1 MPRVI
6 RAFATTEIDP
16 LTRREEMDASV
27 KTANAR
33 APTSVVRPLERYPLL
48 RQLNSML
55 GKLMQDKVA
64 LAAAAYLMLLLIAAV
79 FAPYVA
85 PHDPTEQDLA
95 HRLWPP
101 AWTEKGTAN
110 HLLGTDQLGR
120 DILSRMIHGSRI
132 SLVVGV
138 FVVLVA
144 GGVGTVVGLVSGFY
158 GGRIDN
164 VLMRLV
170 DLQTAFP
177 GLLVALAIITMIG
190 PSVRNIII
198 VLSINGWMVYARM
211 IRGTALGLRNS
222 LFVDAAR
229 SIGARNGRII
239 FLHMLPNL
247 ASPLITLATLELAR
261 IILAEAVLSFL
272 GMGIQPPAS
281 SWGLMINEGH
291 PYITMAWWL
300 VTFPGAAIALT
311 VLSVNL
317 VATWLRAIS
326 DPMQRQKQFGPRL
339 R

>member
-1 MPRVI
+1 MESESDVAVAAPSPRAAS
-6 RAFATTEIDP
+6 RA
-16 LTRREEMDASV
+16 
-27 KTANAR
+27 
-33 APTSVVRPLERYPLL
+33 ERYPLL
-48 RQLNSML
+48 RQAGSLF

-64 LAAAAYLMLLLIAAV
+64 LAAATFLVVLLLSAI
-79 FAPYVA
+79 FAPYIA
-85 PHDPTEQDLA
+85 PHDPAEQDLT

-101 AWTEKGTAN
+101 AWTEKGTSA

-120 DILSRMIHGSRI
+120 DILSRMIFGSRI
-132 SLVVGV
+132 SLVVGAC
-138 FVVLVA
+138 VVLVA
-144 GGVGTVVGLVSGFY
+144 GGVGTVVGLISGYY
-158 GGRIDN
+158 GGQLDN

-211 IRGTALGLRNS
+211 IRGTTLGLRNS

-291 PYITMAWWL
+291 AYITIAWWL
-300 VTFPGAAIALT
+300 VTFPGIAIALT

-326 DPMQRQKQFGPRL
+326 DPMQRQKQFGPRM

>member
-1 MPRVI
+1 M
-6 RAFATTEIDP
+6 EIKSDVAP
-16 LTRREEMDASV
+16 LAV
-27 KTANAR
+27 
-33 APTSVVRPLERYPLL
+33 APAAVSPLERYPWLRGAISLL
-48 RQLNSML
+48 Q
-55 GKLMQDKVA
+55 KLVQDRVA
-64 LAAAAYLMLLLIAAV
+64 LVAAIYLLLLLIAGI

-85 PHDPTEQDLA
+85 PHDPAEQDLA

-101 AWTEKGTAN
+101 AWIEKGAMD

-120 DILSRMIHGSRI
+120 DILSRMIFGSRV
-132 SLVVGV
+132 SLIVGAC
-138 FVVLVA
+138 VVLVA
-144 GGVGTVVGLVSGFY
+144 GGVGTTLGLIAGYY

-164 VLMRLV
+164 LIMRLV

-211 IRGTALGLRNS
+211 IRGTTLGLRNS

-229 SIGARNGRII
+229 SIGCRNNRII

-247 ASPLITLATLELAR
+247 ASPLITLGTLELAR

-281 SWGLMINEGH
+281 SWGLMINDGH
-291 PYITMAWWL
+291 TYITLAWWL
-300 VTFPGAAIALT
+300 VTFPGIAIALT

-326 DPMQRQKQFGPRL
+326 DPLQRQKQFGPRM

>member
-1 MPRVI
+1 M
-6 RAFATTEIDP
+6 
-16 LTRREEMDASV
+16 REEVLVSPA
-27 KTANAR
+27 AQPR
-33 APTSVVRPLERYPLL
+33 ATLLERVPRLKQAASL
-48 RQLNSML
+48 FR
-55 GKLMQDKVA
+55 KLVGDKVA
-64 LAAAAYLMLLLIAAV
+64 LAAAIFLLVLLFMSV

-85 PHDPTEQDLA
+85 PHDPTAQDLML
-95 HRLWPP
+95 RLRPP
-101 AWTEKGTAN
+101 AWNEMGLPEY
-110 HLLGTDQLGR
+110 LLGTDPLGR
-120 DILSRMIHGSRI
+120 DVLSRMIYGSRV

-138 FVVLVA
+138 AVIAIACTF
-144 GGVGTVVGLVSGFY
+144 GTVVGLIAGYF

-164 VLMRLV
+164 ILMRIV

-198 VLSINGWMVYARM
+198 VLSINGWMVFARM
-211 IRGTALGLRNS
+211 MRGTTLTLRTS

-229 SIGARNGRII
+229 CIGAGDNRII
-239 FLHMLPNL
+239 FRHLLPNL

-261 IILAEAVLSFL
+261 IILADAVLSFV

-291 PYITMAWWL
+291 AYITMAWWL
-300 VTFPGAAIALT
+300 VTFPGIAIALT

-317 VATWLRAIS
+317 LATWLRAVT
-326 DPMQRQKQFGPRL
+326 DPMQRDKQFGPRM

>member
-1 MPRVI
+1 MEAKTKWIAPS
-6 RAFATTEIDP
+6 ATQVE
-16 LTRREEMDASV
+16 AQ
-27 KTANAR
+27 
-33 APTSVVRPLERYPLL
+33 PLERFPAL
-48 RQLNSML
+48 RQLGSTL

-64 LAAAAYLMLLLIAAV
+64 LAAATFLLLLLVSAI
-79 FAPYVA
+79 FAPYLA
-85 PHDPTEQDLA
+85 PHDPTEQDLS

-101 AWTEKGTAN
+101 AWTEQGTAT

-120 DILSRMIHGSRI
+120 DILSRMIFGSRI
-132 SLVVGV
+132 SLIVG
-138 FVVLVA
+138 FSVVLVA
-144 GGVGTVVGLVSGFY
+144 GGVGTIVGLVSGYY
-158 GGRIDN
+158 GGRVDN

-190 PSVRNIII
+190 PSVRNIVI

-211 IRGTALGLRNS
+211 IRGTTLGLRNS

-229 SIGARNGRII
+229 CIGVGDRRII
-239 FLHMLPNL
+239 FKHMLPNL

-261 IILAEAVLSFL
+261 LILAEAVLSFL

-291 PYITMAWWL
+291 AYITMAWWL
-300 VTFPGAAIALT
+300 VTFPGIAIALT

-317 VATWLRAIS
+317 VATWLRAVS
-326 DPMQRQKQFGPRL
+326 DPMQRTKQFGPRM

>member
-1 MPRVI
+1 MENKPDVTVAI
-6 RAFATTEIDP
+6 PSSYA
-16 LTRREEMDASV
+16 
-27 KTANAR
+27 AR
-33 APTSVVRPLERYPLL
+33 AADRHPRL
-48 RQLNSML
+48 RQFSSVF
-55 GKLMQDKVA
+55 GKLLQDKVA
-64 LAAAAYLMLLLIAAV
+64 LVAAIFLLVLVLSSI

-85 PHDPTEQDLA
+85 PHDPTEQDLS

-101 AWTEKGTAN
+101 AWQETGTWD
-110 HLLGTDQLGR
+110 HVLGTDQLGR
-120 DILSRMIHGSRI
+120 DILSRMIFGSRI
-132 SLVVGV
+132 SLVVGLCV
-138 FVVLVA
+138 ALVA
-144 GGVGTVVGLVSGFY
+144 GGVGTVVGLVSGYY
-158 GGRIDN
+158 GGRLDN

-211 IRGTALGLRNS
+211 IRGTTLGLRNS

-229 SIGARNGRII
+229 SIGARDGRII

-291 PYITMAWWL
+291 AYITMAWWL
-300 VTFPGAAIALT
+300 VTFPGIAIALT

-326 DPMQRQKQFGPRL
+326 DPMQRQKQFGPRM

>member
-1 MPRVI
+1 MET
-6 RAFATTEIDP
+6 RAEMVGISTPAP
-16 LTRREEMDASV
+16 AARRM
-27 KTANAR
+27 
-33 APTSVVRPLERYPLL
+33 ERFPLL
-48 RQLNSML
+48 RQLSSIL
-55 GKLMQDKVA
+55 GRLMQDKVA
-64 LAAAAYLMLLLIAAV
+64 LVATIFLVLLLLAAI

-85 PHDPTEQDLA
+85 PHDPAEQDLT

-101 AWTEKGTAN
+101 AWAAKGTTN

-120 DILSRMIHGSRI
+120 DILSRMIYGSRI

-138 FVVLVA
+138 AVVVVA
-144 GGVGTVVGLVSGFY
+144 GGVGTVVGLISGFY
-158 GGRIDN
+158 GGGVDN

-291 PYITMAWWL
+291 AYITMAWWL
-300 VTFPGAAIALT
+300 VTFPGIAIALT

>member
-1 MPRVI
+1 MAI
-6 RAFATTEIDP
+6 ETEMAATRA
-16 LTRREEMDASV
+16 LS
-27 KTANAR
+27 
-33 APTSVVRPLERYPLL
+33 PLERYPLL
-48 RQLNSML
+48 RRAVGVFNQLMR
-55 GKLMQDKVA
+55 DKVA
-64 LAAAAYLMLLLIAAV
+64 LVAAIFLLLLLVATV
-79 FAPYVA
+79 FAPAVA

-101 AWTEKGTAN
+101 AWAKEGTRD

-120 DILSRMIHGSRI
+120 DILSRVIYGSRV
-132 SLVVGV
+132 SLIVGV
-138 FVVLVA
+138 AVIVVA
-144 GGVGTVVGLVSGFY
+144 GVVGTVVGLVAGYY
-158 GGRIDN
+158 GGRVDN
-164 VLMRLV
+164 ILMRIV

-190 PSVRNIII
+190 PSVTNIII
-198 VLSINGWMVYARM
+198 VLSINGWMVFARM
-211 IRGTALGLRNS
+211 IRGTTLALRGS

-229 SIGARNGRII
+229 CLGMSDSRII
-239 FLHMLPNL
+239 FRHMLPNL

-291 PYITMAWWL
+291 AYMTMAWWL
-300 VTFPGAAIALT
+300 VTFPGIAIALT
-311 VLSVNL
+311 VLCVNL

-326 DPMQRQKQFGPRL
+326 DPMQRMKQFGPRM

>member
-1 MPRVI
+1 M
-6 RAFATTEIDP
+6 
-16 LTRREEMDASV
+16 
-27 KTANAR
+27 
-33 APTSVVRPLERYPLL
+33 
-48 RQLNSML
+48 
-55 GKLMQDKVA
+55 
-64 LAAAAYLMLLLIAAV
+64 
-79 FAPYVA
+79 A
-85 PHDPTEQDLA
+85 PHDPAEQDLA

-101 AWTEKGTAN
+101 AWIEKGAMD

-120 DILSRMIHGSRI
+120 DILSRMIFGSRV
-132 SLVVGV
+132 SLIVGAC
-138 FVVLVA
+138 VVLVA
-144 GGVGTVVGLVSGFY
+144 GGVGTTLGLIAGYY

-164 VLMRLV
+164 LIMRLV

-211 IRGTALGLRNS
+211 IRGTTLGLRNS

-229 SIGARNGRII
+229 SIGCRNNRII

-247 ASPLITLATLELAR
+247 ASPLITLGTLELAR

-281 SWGLMINEGH
+281 SWGLMINDGH
-291 PYITMAWWL
+291 TYITLAWWL
-300 VTFPGAAIALT
+300 VTFPGIAIALT

-326 DPMQRQKQFGPRL
+326 DPLQRQKQFGPRM

>member
-1 MPRVI
+1 MEAKSDLAV
-6 RAFATTEIDP
+6 ATPSRPIK
-16 LTRREEMDASV
+16 A
-27 KTANAR
+27 
-33 APTSVVRPLERYPLL
+33 PLERFPVLRLL
-48 RQLNSML
+48 GSTFR
-55 GKLMQDKVA
+55 KLMQDKVA
-64 LAAAAYLMLLLIAAV
+64 LVAATYLVILVLSAI
-79 FAPYVA
+79 FAPYIA
-85 PHDPTEQDLA
+85 PHDPTEQDLS

-101 AWTEKGTAN
+101 AWTEKGTSA

-120 DILSRMIHGSRI
+120 DILSRMIYGSRI
-132 SLVVGV
+132 SLVVGIC
-138 FVVLVA
+138 VVMVA
-144 GGVGTVVGLVSGFY
+144 GGVGTVVGLIAGYY
-158 GGRIDN
+158 GGRVDN

-229 SIGARNGRII
+229 CIGAGDRRII

-291 PYITMAWWL
+291 AYITMAWWL
-300 VTFPGAAIALT
+300 VTFPGIAIALT

-326 DPMQRQKQFGPRL
+326 DPMQRQKQFGPRM

>member
-1 MPRVI
+1 VESR
-6 RAFATTEIDP
+6 
-16 LTRREEMDASV
+16 
-27 KTANAR
+27 ANAVSVTGQAR
-33 APTSVVRPLERYPLL
+33 VMAPGERFPLL
-48 RQLNSML
+48 RQAGSIL
-55 GKLMQDKVA
+55 GKLMQDRVA
-64 LAAAAYLMLLLIAAV
+64 LLAAGYLLLLLVAAV
-79 FAPYVA
+79 FAPFLA
-85 PHDPTEQDLA
+85 PHDPAAQDLA

-101 AWTEKGTAN
+101 AWTAEGTVS

-120 DILSRMIHGSRI
+120 DILSRMIYGSRI
-132 SLVVGV
+132 SLLVGV
-138 FVVLVA
+138 SVVAVA

-222 LFVDAAR
+222 LFVDAAK
-229 SIGARNGRII
+229 STGARNGRII

-300 VTFPGAAIALT
+300 VTFPGIAIALT

>member
-1 MPRVI
+1 M
-6 RAFATTEIDP
+6 E
-16 LTRREEMDASV
+16 TRASV
-27 KTANAR
+27 AVTI
-33 APTSVVRPLERYPLL
+33 PTPGVSSPLERHPFL
-48 RQLNSML
+48 RQASSLFS
-55 GKLMQDKVA
+55 KLMQDKVA
-64 LAAAAYLMLLLIAAV
+64 LAASIYLVLLLFSAI

-95 HRLWPP
+95 HRLGPP
-101 AWTEKGTAN
+101 AWAATGTMN

-120 DILSRMIHGSRI
+120 DILSRMIFGSRI
-132 SLVVGV
+132 SLVVGAS
-138 FVVLVA
+138 VVLVA
-144 GGVGTVVGLVSGFY
+144 GGVGTIVGLIAGFY
-158 GGRIDN
+158 GGAVDN

-229 SIGARNGRII
+229 AIGAGNNRII

-247 ASPLITLATLELAR
+247 ASPIITLATLELAR
-261 IILAEAVLSFL
+261 IILAEAILSFL

-291 PYITMAWWL
+291 AYITMAWWL
-300 VTFPGAAIALT
+300 VTFPGIAIALT

-326 DPMQRQKQFGPRL
+326 DPMQRQKQFGPRM

>member
-1 MPRVI
+1 M
-6 RAFATTEIDP
+6 
-16 LTRREEMDASV
+16 TRELAV
-27 KTANAR
+27 TVTPAVG
-33 APTSVVRPLERYPLL
+33 PFTGFLERYPWL
-48 RQLNSML
+48 RQTRSLLN
-55 GKLMQDKVA
+55 KLVQDKVA
-64 LAAAAYLMLLLIAAV
+64 LAATAYLVLLLVMAI

-85 PHDPTEQDLA
+85 PHDPAEQDLS

-101 AWTEKGTAN
+101 AWSKTGTPA
-110 HLLGTDQLGR
+110 HVLGTDQLGR
-120 DILSRMIHGSRI
+120 DILSRIIFGSRI
-132 SLVVGV
+132 SLVVGAC
-138 FVVLVA
+138 VVLVA
-144 GGVGTVVGLVSGFY
+144 GGVGTLVGLVAGYY
-158 GGRIDN
+158 GGSIDN
-164 VLMRLV
+164 LLMRLV

-190 PSVRNIII
+190 PSTQNIII

-211 IRGTALGLRNS
+211 IRGTTLALRNS

-229 SIGARNGRII
+229 AIGAGSARII
-239 FLHMLPNL
+239 FRHLLPNL

-291 PYITMAWWL
+291 AYITLAWWL
-300 VTFPGAAIALT
+300 VTFPGIAIALT

-317 VATWLRAIS
+317 VATWLRAIT
-326 DPMQRQKQFGPRL
+326 DPLQRERQFGPRM

>member
-1 MPRVI
+1 MEPKPDATVVI
-6 RAFATTEIDP
+6 P
-16 LTRREEMDASV
+16 SGPV
-27 KTANAR
+27 
-33 APTSVVRPLERYPLL
+33 TSPLERFPVL
-48 RQLNSML
+48 RGLVATF
-55 GKLMQDKVA
+55 GRLMQDKVA
-64 LAAAAYLMLLLIAAV
+64 LAAATYLLILVVSAV
-79 FAPYVA
+79 FAPYIA
-85 PHDPTEQDLA
+85 PRDPTEQDLA

-101 AWTEKGTAN
+101 VWAEKGTPD

-120 DILSRMIHGSRI
+120 DILSRMIYGSRI
-132 SLVVGV
+132 SLIVGV
-138 FVVLVA
+138 SVVTVA
-144 GGVGTVVGLVSGFY
+144 GGVGTIVGLFAGFY
-158 GGRIDN
+158 GGRLDN

-177 GLLVALAIITMIG
+177 GLLVALVIITMVG

-211 IRGTALGLRNS
+211 IRGTSMGMRNS

-229 SIGARNGRII
+229 CIGAGNRRII

-291 PYITMAWWL
+291 AYITVAWWL
-300 VTFPGAAIALT
+300 VTFPGIAIALT

-326 DPMQRQKQFGPRL
+326 DPMQRQKQFGPRM

>member
-1 MPRVI
+1 MEANSDLTVAVPGQ
-6 RAFATTEIDP
+6 RAVP
-16 LTRREEMDASV
+16 PV
-27 KTANAR
+27 
-33 APTSVVRPLERYPLL
+33 ERFPAL
-48 RQLNSML
+48 RQLGSTL
-55 GKLMQDKVA
+55 GRLMQDKVA
-64 LAAAAYLMLLLIAAV
+64 LAAAIFLLLLLLSAI
-79 FAPYVA
+79 FAPFLA
-85 PHDPTEQDLA
+85 PHDPTEQDLS

-101 AWTEKGTAN
+101 AWTEKGTSA

-120 DILSRMIHGSRI
+120 DILSRIIFGSRI
-132 SLVVGV
+132 SLVVG
-138 FVVLVA
+138 FSVVLAA
-144 GGVGTVVGLVSGFY
+144 GTVGTLVGLISGYY
-158 GGRIDN
+158 GGQVDN

-229 SIGARNGRII
+229 CIGAGNRRI
-239 FLHMLPNL
+239 LLSHMLPNL

-261 IILAEAVLSFL
+261 LILAEAVLSFL

-291 PYITMAWWL
+291 AYITMAWWL
-300 VTFPGAAIALT
+300 VTFPGIAIALT

-317 VATWLRAIS
+317 VATWLRTVS
-326 DPMQRQKQFGPRL
+326 DPMQRTKQFGPRM

>member
-1 MPRVI
+1 MEPKSG
-6 RAFATTEIDP
+6 AT
-16 LTRREEMDASV
+16 A
-27 KTANAR
+27 
-33 APTSVVRPLERYPLL
+33 VVPAKPATPPLERFPAL
-48 RQLNSML
+48 RGLFSTF

-64 LAAAAYLMLLLIAAV
+64 LAAAIYLLILVVSAV
-79 FAPYVA
+79 FAPYIA

-101 AWTEKGTAN
+101 AWAERGSSD

-120 DILSRMIHGSRI
+120 DILSRIIYGSRI

-138 FVVLVA
+138 CVVAVA
-144 GGVGTVVGLVSGFY
+144 GGVGTIVGLVAGYY
-158 GGRIDN
+158 GGRLDN

-211 IRGTALGLRNS
+211 IRGTSMGMRSS

-229 SIGARNGRII
+229 CLGAGNRRII

-291 PYITMAWWL
+291 AYITVAWWL
-300 VTFPGAAIALT
+300 VTFPGIAIALT

>member
-1 MPRVI
+1 M
-6 RAFATTEIDP
+6 E
-16 LTRREEMDASV
+16 TRSDMVAM
-27 KTANAR
+27 R
-33 APTSVVRPLERYPLL
+33 APVPATPPLERFPLL
-48 RQLNSML
+48 RQINSAL
-55 GKLMQDKVA
+55 GRLLQDKVA
-64 LAAAAYLMLLLIAAV
+64 LVAAMYLLVLLLAAI

-85 PHDPTEQDLA
+85 PYDPAEQDLA

-101 AWTEKGTAN
+101 AWTAKGAAD

-120 DILSRMIHGSRI
+120 DILSRIIYGSRI
-132 SLVVGV
+132 SLLVGV
-138 FVVLVA
+138 FVVLAA

-158 GGRIDN
+158 GGVVDN
-164 VLMRLV
+164 VLMRVV

-190 PSVRNIII
+190 PSVQNIII

-291 PYITMAWWL
+291 SYITMAWWL
-300 VTFPGAAIALT
+300 VTFPGIAIALT

-326 DPMQRQKQFGPRL
+326 DPMQRQKQFGPH
-339 R
+339 

>member
-1 MPRVI
+1 MGMRSNAAVVKAPVPG
-6 RAFATTEIDP
+6 TT
-16 LTRREEMDASV
+16 
-27 KTANAR
+27 
-33 APTSVVRPLERYPLL
+33 PLERFPLL
-48 RQLNSML
+48 RQINSAL
-55 GKLMQDKVA
+55 AKLMQDKVA
-64 LAAAAYLMLLLIAAV
+64 LVASLYLLLLLAAAI

-85 PHDPTEQDLA
+85 PYDPAIQDLS
-95 HRLWPP
+95 HRLGPP
-101 AWTEKGTAN
+101 AWAAGGTTA

-120 DILSRMIHGSRI
+120 DILSRIIYGSRI
-132 SLVVGV
+132 SLLVGAS
-138 FVVLVA
+138 VVLVA

-158 GGRIDN
+158 GGAVDN

-300 VTFPGAAIALT
+300 VTFPGIAIALT

-326 DPMQRQKQFGPRL
+326 DPMQRQKQFGPH
-339 R
+339 

>member
-1 MPRVI
+1 
-6 RAFATTEIDP
+6 
-16 LTRREEMDASV
+16 
-27 KTANAR
+27 
-33 APTSVVRPLERYPLL
+33 LESFPLL
-48 RQLNSML
+48 RGAASLL
-55 GKLMQDKVA
+55 YRLTQDKVA
-64 LAAAAYLMLLLIAAV
+64 LAATIYLLLLLLSAA
-79 FAPYVA
+79 FAPHIA
-85 PHDPTEQDLA
+85 PHDPTQQDLS

-101 AWTEKGTAN
+101 AWTEKGTVD

-120 DILSRMIHGSRI
+120 DILSRMIFGSRV
-132 SLVVGV
+132 SLTVGMC
-138 FVVLVA
+138 VVLVA
-144 GGVGTVVGLVSGFY
+144 GGVGTTLGLIAGYY

-164 VLMRLV
+164 LIMRLV

-211 IRGTALGLRNS
+211 IRGTTLALRNS

-229 SIGARNGRII
+229 SIGCRSRRII

-247 ASPLITLATLELAR
+247 ASPLITLGTLELAR

-272 GMGIQPPAS
+272 GLGIQPPAS

-291 PYITMAWWL
+291 TYITLAWWL
-300 VTFPGAAIALT
+300 VTFPGIAIALT
-311 VLSVNL
+311 VLSINL
-317 VATWLRAIS
+317 VATWLRALT
-326 DPMQRQKQFGPRL
+326 DPLQREKQFGPRM